1 MGAIP
6 GSPLLSRHP
15 PPHRA
20 LPSDAAYDP
29 LERGRPEPRSWTV
42 LSEGA
47 AAGAPLL
54 PPYGALLNATDPGK
68 TLWAVQPTPVPLGR
82 LDELE

>member
-1 MGAIP
+1 
-6 GSPLLSRHP
+6 
-15 PPHRA
+15 
-20 LPSDAAYDP
+20 
-29 LERGRPEPRSWTV
+29 V